1 MGGKL
6 LNLVKTVMRRHNIL
20 WSGRKE
26 PPMHYGR
33 RSDLALEA
41 KELFESSAGKTTQLS
56 GVRAREETLFGY
68 PLTRVDILDETGAE
82 ALGKPVGTYLTLEF
96 PALPQGREELLRAAR
111 AVAALLGQL
120 PGLPDTGP
128 VFVAGLGNRQMTPD
142 AIGPKTTD
150 LLLIT
155 RHLVENLPEEFSG
168 FRPVAALAPGV
179 TGTTGVETGELLAG
193 VLQTIRP
200 ACLIAVDALAARR
213 QERVCRTI
221 QVSNTGIVPG
231 SGVGN
236 ARMALDEEHLG
247 LPVLAVGVPTVV
259 GRGPCVWICWK
270 RPDRIER
277 DQNPRDSLGRVL
289 PGSSHR
295 GTSTA
300 KWRSYPRYWGWGS
313 AQPCMWTFPWKMWK
327 TWWDNAPKQ
336 ATREQKAR
344 KQSTNQLFC
353 VDTGH
358 LNFRLS
364 PTASSS
370 QRLLY
375 TFSACPFT
383 QWYVS

>member
-1 MGGKL
+1 
-6 LNLVKTVMRRHNIL
+6 
-20 WSGRKE
+20 
-26 PPMHYGR
+26 MHYGR

-236 ARMALDEEHLG
+236 HRSALDQSSLG
-247 LPVLAVGVPTVV
+247 VPVLALGVPTVV
-259 GRGPCVWICWK
+259 DAATLCADVLAEAGLEGMH
-270 RPDRIER
+270 
-277 DQNPRDSLGRVL
+277 PRALGDMAAGVIVTPREIDSDVGDLSKVLGYAINL
-289 PGSSHR
+289 ALQPG
-295 GTSTA
+295 
-300 KWRSYPRYWGWGS
+300 
-313 AQPCMWTFPWKMWK
+313 
-327 TWWDNAPKQ
+327 
-336 ATREQKAR
+336 
-344 KQSTNQLFC
+344 
-353 VDTGH
+353 
-358 LNFRLS
+358 LS
-364 PTASSS
+364 LSDLE
-370 QRLLY
+370 LLL
-375 TFSACPFT
+375 S
-383 QWYVS
+383 